1 MTDYVGRVHIDQ
13 AAFAAAEAFLTRI
26 DFLVRGMVV
35 EKALRKAAAPAE
47 QRARQLAP
55 DSKKSGSRD
64 KWSRKTAAKRAHTK
78 QHRLTIGHSSV
89 RNYERGLLAIYVGP
103 IHPAGNLINVI
114 GHQHRQ
120 MLWGRASGQ
129 IIPGTKYLK
138 DAGEQTIAQQNSAF
152 VSTVKSEV
160 EKILANP

>member
-1 MTDYVGRVHIDQ
+1 MSTYAKVEISEASFQ
-13 AAFAAAEAFLTRI
+13 AASAFLTRLE
-26 DFLVRGMVV
+26 FEMRTAVV
-35 EKALRKAAAPAE
+35 DKALRKAAAPPIAL
-47 QRARQLAP
+47 AKQLAP
-55 DSKKSGSRD
+55 DSKKTGSRD
-64 KWSRKTAAKRAHTK
+64 KWSRKTKAARASTK
-78 QHRLTIGHSSV
+78 QHKQTIGASTV
-89 RNYERGLLAIYVGP
+89 RHYGSGTMAIYVGP

-138 DAGEQTIAQQNSAF
+138 DAGEQTVPQQNAAF
-152 VSTVKSEV
+152 VNTVKSEV